1 MLFWQ
6 LTMLKQCERSRL
18 PFHAVL
24 SSSTCL
30 LSEARKTMCDEK
42 KSVFKRPE
50 AVLNTVGNM
59 KLTVKRTGAV
69 GSDLDHFFKD
79 FNAFRTDLNPLVLD

>member
-1 MLFWQ
+1 
-6 LTMLKQCERSRL
+6 
-18 PFHAVL
+18 
-24 SSSTCL
+24 
-30 LSEARKTMCDEK
+30 MCDEK
-42 KSVFKRPE
+42 KSVSKRPE